1 MAKKPTKKQQ
11 KEISEGVKSMVREYE
26 DTGKIKTTR
35 ATYEPENKGK
45 AIKQALA
52 IEYGEHQV
60 SSRNKKSKRKDK

>member
-1 MAKKPTKKQQ
+1 
-11 KEISEGVKSMVREYE
+11 MVREYE

-35 ATYEPENKGK
+35 ATYEPENKDK